1 MVFTRVTFI
10 VPKLMFIMKNHNPQ
24 EMFDGFFITIFPPD
38 HPTTGLKQTS
48 AQRSRGKNHHYVAQ
62 VENHG

>member
-1 MVFTRVTFI
+1 
-10 VPKLMFIMKNHNPQ
+10 MFIMKNHNPQ
-24 EMFDGFFITIFPPD
+24 EIFDGFFITIFPPD